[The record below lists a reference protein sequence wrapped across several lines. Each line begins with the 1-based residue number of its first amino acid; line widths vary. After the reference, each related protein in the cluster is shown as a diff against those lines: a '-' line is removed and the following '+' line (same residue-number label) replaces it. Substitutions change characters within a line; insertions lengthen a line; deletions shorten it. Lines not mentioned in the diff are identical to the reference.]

1 MTKRGKQAILAVV
14 FITLKLFE
22 MCDNYAGLFTN
33 FSQIQKKSKDDFD
46 FTKKLYFL
54 FVFIS
59 NFFSERVQLYRN
71 EYCVSSFSYQA
82 VETMI

>member
-59 NFFSERVQLYRN
+59 NFFLKECNYTGMNTVFLPLAIRLLKQ
-71 EYCVSSFSYQA
+71 
-82 VETMI
+82 

>member
-1 MTKRGKQAILAVV
+1 MTKHGKQAILAVV

-59 NFFSERVQLYRN
+59 NFFFLK
-71 EYCVSSFSYQA
+71 EYNYTGMNTVFLPLAIRLLKQ
-82 VETMI
+82 